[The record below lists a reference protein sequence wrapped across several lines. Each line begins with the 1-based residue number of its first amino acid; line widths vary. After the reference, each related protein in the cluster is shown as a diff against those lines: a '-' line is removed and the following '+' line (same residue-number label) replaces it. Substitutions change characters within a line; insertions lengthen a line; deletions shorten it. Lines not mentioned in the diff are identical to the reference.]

1 MASVREAA
9 VVAFTAFPMPGIR
22 PTVSWERLRPAIAL
36 AQLPKMELAADL
48 VSFILN
54 TPPRLINMPI
64 WIGVIKIESLNGIL
78 GTAPILPQATAAP

>member
-1 MASVREAA
+1 
-9 VVAFTAFPMPGIR
+9 
-22 PTVSWERLRPAIAL
+22 
-36 AQLPKMELAADL
+36 MELAADL